1 MPDRVLRPRSRFQVQ
16 RHSVSELVKKPSR
29 AAREQG
35 ARRAA
40 TRHIII
46 DRRGA
51 STAQRSYRDA
61 QQVFSQTLKDRAIIR

>member
-1 MPDRVLRPRSRFQVQ
+1 MPDQALRRHSRVKFQ
-16 RHSVSELVKKPSR
+16 RHAGSELVKKPSR

-40 TRHIII
+40 TGHIII

-61 QQVFSQTLKDRAIIR
+61 